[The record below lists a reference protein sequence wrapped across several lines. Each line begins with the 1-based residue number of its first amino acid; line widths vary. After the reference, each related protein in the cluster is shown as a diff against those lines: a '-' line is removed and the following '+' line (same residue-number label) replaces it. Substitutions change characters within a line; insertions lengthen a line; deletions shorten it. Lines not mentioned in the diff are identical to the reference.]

1 MRLITRDEPWEIY
14 DEEKR
19 KRVNITRSELKRLD
33 MHFLR
38 LREDDKCDNISIFLV
53 NQTYKTY
60 EEQLVFLDEFQ
71 ESIKEDEKA
80 LNITPDA
87 DKKRQLTKRQ

>member
-19 KRVNITRSELKRLD
+19 KRVNITRNELKRLD